1 MTCSNV
7 MLSLTAQSSAV
18 ILLTPDNELLS
29 AAISLICIYI
39 TGFVFVFVILS
50 SA

>member
-1 MTCSNV
+1 MTCSDV